1 MTEQFVNSRKT
12 SHHRSNSRYFRPDE
26 GCTYAESFTIDLSKV
41 EPFVAKY
48 PSPDDVVPVSDVAGT
63 HLDGVFIGA
72 CTTAEEDL
80 VMGALV
86 LQAGL
91 DAGLKPVT
99 RGHRRVVPGSR
110 PIADFLR
117 RTGLANIYEQAGFTI
132 GLPGC
137 SYCVGMGA
145 DMAAPGEVWLSSQN
159 RNFENRMGKGSFG
172 SLASAA
178 TVAASSFDMA
188 ITSPDSLVA
197 QIADSVWEKVK
208 GKGSLHDSIT
218 LPEPHWVEPPGAD
231 ADEGSEVDS
240 LEDGDKSD
248 GSENGDESSAET
260 AALGTIKSKVYRLGD
275 FVDTDAVSKGTAPKQ
290 NTQQARART
299 ETVRRSDC

>member
-48 PSPDDVVPVSDVAGT
+48 PSPDDVVPVSDVAGN

-91 DAGLKPVT
+91 DAGLQPVS

-159 RNFENRMGKGSFG
+159 RNFENRMGKGKSNPMNTNIFFLN
-172 SLASAA
+172 SLRAICGLE
-178 TVAASSFDMA
+178 FDML
-188 ITSPDSLVA
+188 TSVSCRIFWQPGFCCYCCSL
-197 QIADSVWEKVK
+197 I
-208 GKGSLHDSIT
+208 I
-218 LPEPHWVEPPGAD
+218 
-231 ADEGSEVDS
+231 
-240 LEDGDKSD
+240 
-248 GSENGDESSAET
+248 
-260 AALGTIKSKVYRLGD
+260 
-275 FVDTDAVSKGTAPKQ
+275 
-290 NTQQARART
+290 
-299 ETVRRSDC
+299 